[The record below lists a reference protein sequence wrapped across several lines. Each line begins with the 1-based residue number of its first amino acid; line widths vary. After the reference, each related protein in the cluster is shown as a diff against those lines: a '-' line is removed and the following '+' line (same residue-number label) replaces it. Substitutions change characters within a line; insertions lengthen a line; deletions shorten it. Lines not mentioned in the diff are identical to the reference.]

1 MIILLSPA
9 KDLDTEPIKGI
20 KGVTKPALA
29 EKSVAIA
36 DVMQRKSAKQL
47 GKLMDISDKLAELN
61 HERYQLWKS
70 ELEGQGKTAIHAFNG
85 EVYKSLDAKSLSA
98 SDLNYAQDH
107 VRILSGLYGI
117 LRPKD
122 EIMPYRLEMGTKV
135 NVKRKKGLYD
145 YWGSDIT
152 ERINEQVEET
162 GSRFIIN
169 LASNEYFKSVKA
181 KDLSVSVITPVF
193 KDLTAKGDYRT
204 KFFFA
209 KKQRGKMTRFL
220 CQHQALEPKV
230 LLNYDVDGYYY
241 SAEQSSADKLVFL
254 RDKPI

>member
-70 ELEGQGKTAIHAFNG
+70 EPKGQGKTAIHAFNG

-117 LRPKD
+117 LHVLVIGEGTP
-122 EIMPYRLEMGTKV
+122 IVFGVLELNGHG
-135 NVKRKKGLYD
+135 R
-145 YWGSDIT
+145 
-152 ERINEQVEET
+152 
-162 GSRFIIN
+162 
-169 LASNEYFKSVKA
+169 
-181 KDLSVSVITPVF
+181 
-193 KDLTAKGDYRT
+193 
-204 KFFFA
+204 
-209 KKQRGKMTRFL
+209 RGV
-220 CQHQALEPKV
+220 QLE
-230 LLNYDVDGYYY
+230 
-241 SAEQSSADKLVFL
+241 
-254 RDKPI
+254 